1 MVLGIG
7 GVEDWRKKK
16 EEFWDRKFEAED
28 KEKNKIFEMILNDN
42 SEDLLYLCFTSVS
55 LLYRDITTFPCYSIF
70 SACKPT

>member
-28 KEKNKIFEMILNDN
+28 MKNKIFEMILNDN

-55 LLYRDITTFPCYSIF
+55 LL
-70 SACKPT
+70 

>member
-28 KEKNKIFEMILNDN
+28 MKNKIFEMILNDN

-55 LLYRDITTFPCYSIF
+55 LLYCDITTFPCYSIF